1 MYLCIY
7 WVSWVL
13 VAAHGLF
20 VTVLRTLFSCGSGSR
35 TQAQSL
41 QHVALI
47 ACGILVPCPG
57 TEPMSPALE
66 GGFLTTG
73 PPGKSLYGILDGIK
87 WDKVCE
93 FPSTVAGI

>member
-7 WVSWVL
+7 WLSWVL

-20 VTVLRTLFSCGSGSR
+20 VTVLRILSSCGSGSQ
-35 TQAQSL
+35 TQAQWL

-47 ACGILVPCPG
+47 ACGILDPCPG
-57 TEPMSPALE
+57 IEPMSPAVE

-73 PPGKSLYGILDGIK
+73 P
-87 WDKVCE
+87 
-93 FPSTVAGI
+93 

>member
-1 MYLCIY
+1 MYLLA
-7 WVSWVL
+7 VL
-13 VAAHGLF
+13 GLSCS
-20 VTVLRTLFSCGSGSR
+20 TWALRCGSGSR

-73 PPGKSLYGILDGIK
+73 P
-87 WDKVCE
+87 
-93 FPSTVAGI
+93 